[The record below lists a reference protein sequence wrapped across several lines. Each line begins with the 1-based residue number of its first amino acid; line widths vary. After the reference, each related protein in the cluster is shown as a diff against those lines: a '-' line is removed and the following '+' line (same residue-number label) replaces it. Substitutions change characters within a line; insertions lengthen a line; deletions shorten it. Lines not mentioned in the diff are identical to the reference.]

1 MRLYANDADS
11 NLHLYDHSDY
21 WGDGDNDDGYG
32 ADDGDDDVIV
42 DDDEDDDDNG
52 VRIDLQNSDTS
63 YALSSN
69 HDEEQIPILKV
80 TLGDTSYSA
89 SIVLLL
95 DPVDL

>member
-1 MRLYANDADS
+1 MCLYAVDADS
-11 NLHLYDHSDY
+11 NLYLYDHSDY
-21 WGDGDNDDGYG
+21 WGDGDDGYG

-42 DDDEDDDDNG
+42 DHDEDDDDG
-52 VRIDLQNSDTS
+52 VGIDLQNSDTS

>member
-1 MRLYANDADS
+1 MCLYAVDADS
-11 NLHLYDHSDY
+11 NLHQYDHSDY
-21 WGDGDNDDGYG
+21 WGDGDGDDGYG

-42 DDDEDDDDNG
+42 DHDEDDDDG
-52 VRIDLQNSDTS
+52 VGIDLQNSDTS

-80 TLGDTSYSA
+80 KLGDTSYSV

>member
-1 MRLYANDADS
+1 MCLYAVDADS

-21 WGDGDNDDGYG
+21 WGDGDGDDGYG

-42 DDDEDDDDNG
+42 DHVEDDDDG
-52 VRIDLQNSDTS
+52 VGIDHQNSDTS

-80 TLGDTSYSA
+80 TLGDTSYLA

>member
-1 MRLYANDADS
+1 V
-11 NLHLYDHSDY
+11 
-21 WGDGDNDDGYG
+21 
-32 ADDGDDDVIV
+32 DDGDDDVIV
-42 DDDEDDDDNG
+42 DHDEDDDDDDG

-80 TLGDTSYSA
+80 TLGDTSYLA